1 MTTGNGHDTTPAERD
16 QFIPVRKSDILDA
29 LVDNG
34 QLGDDT
40 LKAQFRQVCRMLGAI
55 YHYEY
60 FERLEVLRKD
70 YYYFNPELDRHAR
83 IKIENVERAY
93 GDLITSFTAVLK
105 GANFVEVSH
114 EEIERAHRESVLVN
128 VNLETPLDEFR
139 QVRFFRR
146 GHHEETFELR
156 KWFGLRRQKIVAS
169 VYDDVILLVATNP
182 EGEPNGKKRQKK
194 RATLGK
200 IRPGCVL
207 LKYFRNIASAD
218 LNALYPNVRIVMSLF
233 DKLFFSV
240 PALAGGIPILLKLAS
255 TITVLFLVVGFYLGV
270 SAAVHEDQMKSAL
283 AALSGLVALGGF
295 LMQQWVKYQR
305 QSLKY
310 QKELTD
316 NVYYRNINN
325 NAGIFDYIIGA
336 AEEQEC
342 KEAFLAYYFL
352 STSPTPLTEAELDQ
366 RIEKWLSD
374 KFSIDIDFE
383 VDDALAKLDRLE
395 LLRRDGDRLSVP
407 PPADALVRLDY
418 HWDNYFQYNVPSQPT
433 PAATAAV
440 TTAADA
446 TAAS

>member
-1 MTTGNGHDTTPAERD
+1 MTTGNGHDTMPEGRD

-29 LVDNG
+29 LVENG
-34 QLGDDT
+34 QLGDDA

-60 FERLEVLRKD
+60 FERLEVLRRD

-83 IKIENVERAY
+83 IKIDNVERAY
-93 GDLITSFTAVLK
+93 GELITSFTAVLK

-128 VNLETPLDEFR
+128 VNLKTPVDEFR
-139 QVRFFRR
+139 EVRFFRR
-146 GHHEETFELR
+146 GHHQETFELR
-156 KWFGLRRQKIVAS
+156 KWFGLRRQKIDAV

-182 EGEPNGKKRQKK
+182 EAEPNAKKRKKK
-194 RATLGK
+194 RAALGK

-240 PALAGGIPILLKLAS
+240 PALAGGVPILLKLAS
-255 TITVLFLVVGFYLGV
+255 TITVLFLVAGFYLGV
-270 SAAVHEDQMKSAL
+270 AGAVQDDQMKSAL

-316 NVYYRNINN
+316 NVYFRNINN

-352 STSPTPLTEAELDQ
+352 STSPTPLTEDELDQ
-366 RIEKWLSD
+366 RIEKWLAD

-383 VDDALAKLDRLE
+383 VDDALAKLERLE
-395 LLRRDGDRLSVP
+395 LLRRDGVRLSVP
-407 PPADALVRLDY
+407 PPADTLVRLDY
-418 HWDNYFQYNVPSQPT
+418 HWDNYFQYNVPSQPAA
-433 PAATAAV
+433 AATA
-440 TTAADA
+440 TANP
-446 TAAS
+446 